1 MRAGGSTKRAGA
13 TRRDAYRGFIRH
25 PEGKMMNRLIAA
37 LLLAAAPLATLHA
50 APANVAAAVADTTR
64 PAEERALDAGRKPVE
79 VLRFLGLETGDRV
92 LDVMTGSGYYAE
104 LIAKAVGPKGS
115 VVALE
120 PPVFLSDKG
129 KASWDGLQA
138 RAPNVELLL
147 QMPGEMKLAPASF
160 DLALLHLVYHDFYWE
175 SAQYKF
181 PRMDPD
187 AALTALFAAMKPG
200 GVVGVVDHV
209 GKAGDTRAAA
219 DKLHRIDPATVKAD
233 FLRAGFVLDGES
245 DLLRVPADDGSKLV
259 FDPAVRG
266 KTDRIVYRFRK
277 PA

>member
-1 MRAGGSTKRAGA
+1 MM
-13 TRRDAYRGFIRH
+13 TRTH
-25 PEGKMMNRLIAA
+25 RLFAA
-37 LLLAAAPLATLHA
+37 LLLAATPLAANA
-50 APANVAAAVADTTR
+50 APANVTAAVADAGR
-64 PAEERALDAGRKPVE
+64 PADARALDAGRKPAE
-79 VLRFLGLETGDRV
+79 VLRFLGLEAGDRA
-92 LDVMTGSGYYAE
+92 LDVMTGAGYYAE
-104 LIAKAVGPKGS
+104 LMAKAVGPKGS

-129 KASWDGLQA
+129 KPAWDALVA

-160 DLALLHLVYHDFYWE
+160 DFALLHMVYHDFYWE

-187 AALTALFAAMKPG
+187 AALKALFAAMKPG
-200 GVVGVVDHV
+200 GIVGVVDHV
-209 GKAGDTRAAA
+209 GLPGDARVAA

-233 FLRAGFVLDGES
+233 FARAGFVLDGES
-245 DLLRVPADDGSKLV
+245 DLLRVPADDGTKLV

-266 KTDRIVYRFRK
+266 KTDRFLFRFRK
-277 PA
+277 PAR